1 MAGKGFRYRRMR
13 PDVASDLKMLLENC
27 LYASEIDQGEIN
39 EHYATLRLVR
49 MLDDDYP
56 EHRKAVLNRDVLY
69 EICADAVEN
78 HINRTKDAVY
88 LRDDLASDVPEDLR
102 DRFYRA
108 GSVRRYFRV
117 KDKIRGGFHVV
128 RREKMDEEDWEQIRE
143 QRHQTAR
150 ENQRQGDHA
159 DTMIRLGRAL
169 EIEGAI
175 GEQVFALAEAP
186 VG

>member
-27 LYASEIDQGEIN
+27 IYASERDQGEIN
-39 EHYATLRLVR
+39 EHYATLRLVK
-49 MLDDDYP
+49 MLDEDYP
-56 EHRKAVLNRDVLY
+56 EHRQAVLNRDVLY

-78 HINRTKDAVY
+78 HINRTKDRVH
-88 LRDDLASDVPEDLR
+88 LREDLGNQIPDDLRE
-102 DRFYRA
+102 RFYRT
-108 GSVRRYFRV
+108 GTVRRYFRV
-117 KDKIRGGFHVV
+117 KDKIRGEWRVV
-128 RREKMDEEDWEQIRE
+128 RNEKMEEDDWEQVRE

-159 DTMIRLGRAL
+159 NTMIELGHRLQ
-169 EIEGAI
+169 IEGPI
-175 GEQVFALAEAP
+175 GEQVFALAGVE